1 MRSPESEV
9 LSGPTSVQMMN
20 TIISHLKYGST
31 SCYGGFG
38 SVDPGTCKMGATT
51 PNGGDNSYDPTKN
64 GMVTASD
71 IVDDLATLLTSGRL
85 DRAKREII
93 KDIYEDTI
101 ARGKSSKE
109 ALINV
114 QQLIVASPEFHSTN
128 VVQAIDQKR
137 ALPAMPEASNIP
149 YKAVIF
155 VMLPGGYDSFNVLVP
170 KTCNA
175 TNSEGKTVRE
185 QYLEERGSVAFNERL
200 REFDLDIDATDS
212 NQPCSEFAIHDELK
226 IVKELYD
233 DKDLAFFANAG
244 VINNQG
250 VSCST
255 MLRRLSHIR
264 SFCSAFE
271 LTINISHPSLSPQM
285 TKHNYHGLT
294 RSQLFAHN
302 AMQHE
307 IAKVDPYD
315 RIAGTGIMGRAK
327 DVLSKQ
333 GHVVGTISI
342 DEPSIAVDG
351 KHGESHPA
359 TTIGRNGSQ
368 EFAMRPGDEYDFD
381 IESHARTLN
390 GRVDEYSGIFGETWS
405 QQFITGIDEAREYQS
420 IFDRAQLQDSIWTKD
435 GEPHHADKIEQE
447 HWEKWNIISKLI
459 QRRDLRKADRDLF
472 FTELGSWDHHNAMK
486 GGLRSQLRALN
497 YGLEMFVK
505 QAKSSGFWDD
515 VAVVIASD
523 FGRTFTPNR

>member
-1 MRSPESEV
+1 VS
-9 LSGPTSVQMMN
+9 
-20 TIISHLKYGST
+20 I
-31 SCYGGFG
+31 
-38 SVDPGTCKMGATT
+38 
-51 PNGGDNSYDPTKN
+51 
-64 GMVTASD
+64 
-71 IVDDLATLLTSGRL
+71 
-85 DRAKREII
+85 
-93 KDIYEDTI
+93 
-101 ARGKSSKE
+101 SSKE
-109 ALINV
+109 ALINA
-114 QQLIVASPEFHSTN
+114 QQLVVASPEFHTTN
-128 VVQAIDQKR
+128 VVQTIDQKR
-137 ALPAMPEASNIP
+137 ALPTMPEASNIP

-175 TNSEGKTVRE
+175 TNSESKTVRE
-185 QYLEERGSVAFNERL
+185 QYLEQRGSVAFNERL
-200 REFDLDIDATDS
+200 GEFDLDIDATDS
-212 NQPCSEFAIHDELK
+212 NQPCSHFAIHDELK

-250 VSCST
+250 
-255 MLRRLSHIR
+255 
-264 SFCSAFE
+264 
-271 LTINISHPSLSPQM
+271 M

-315 RIAGTGIMGRAK
+315 RVAGTGIMGRAK
-327 DVLSKQ
+327 DILSKQ

-342 DEPSIAVDG
+342 DDPTIAVDG

-381 IESHARTLN
+381 IEKHARTLN

-405 QQFITGIDEAREYQS
+405 QQFITGIEEAREYQS

-435 GEPHHADKIEQE
+435 GEPRHADKLEQE

-523 FGRTFTPNR
+523 FGRTFTPNSNEGTDHGWGGNYMILGGDVAGGQILGEFPSDLTPSGPLVDDRGRFLPTTSWDSIWNGILEWTGVTEEDDLDYCLPNRFQTIDPVVDADGNFPLFTADSIFRSQTRNLRGAKK